1 VTARRL
7 MFAAVLLV
15 LATTGTAGAAVEG
28 AAASWIRGPKRAVAG
43 NELKIE
49 ARVPNGTRCS
59 LSFKYKNGVGQK
71 GLRPATAKGGK
82 AVWRWKVPKSA
93 EPGPARATASCG
105 RQGRSSLT
113 IMVIG
118 EVIPAT
124 IEIVKQGFSIRP
136 RRYGSGADS
145 SWGVIVKNT
154 SPQSDAIDVV
164 ILANYV
170 LPDNKL
176 IGSATVRV
184 GRIARQSEYAVG
196 GDLAFPGVPP
206 VVRLE
211 IVVQVARSAQLH
223 KTFPAIANVRVVSD
237 RTDAAV
243 VGSVEG
249 EVVND
254 NASKTM
260 ERSQLGAVVLDAGGN
275 ILGGRTGSAF
285 ASLPPGAREFF
296 KITGMRAVALDQ
308 AASAIV
314 SVTPQYRGERLP

>member
-7 MFAAVLLV
+7 MLATALLV
-15 LATTGTAGAAVEG
+15 LAFAGSAGAAVEG
-28 AAASWIRGPKRAVAG
+28 AAANWILGPKRAVAG
-43 NELKIE
+43 NPMKIE
-49 ARVPNGTRCS
+49 AKVPNGTRCS
-59 LSFKYKNGVGQK
+59 LTFKYRNGASQK
-71 GLRPATAKGGK
+71 GLRAATAKGGK
-82 AVWRWKVPKSA
+82 VVWHWQVPKSA

-105 RQGRSSLT
+105 RQGRGAIT
-113 IMVIG
+113 VMIIG

-124 IEIVKQGFSIRP
+124 IEVVKQGFSIRP
-136 RRYGSGADS
+136 KRYGTGADS
-145 SWGVIVKNT
+145 SWGVILKNT
-154 SPQSDAIDVV
+154 SPQSDAYDVV
-164 ILANYV
+164 VLANYV

-184 GRIARQSEYAVG
+184 GRIARGMEYAVG
-196 GDLAFPGVPP
+196 GDLPFPSVPP

-211 IVVQVARSAQLH
+211 IVVQVGKSVQLH
-223 KTFPAIANVRVVSD
+223 KTFPAIANIRVVSD
-237 RTDAAV
+237 RNDSAV

-254 NASKTM
+254 NPAKTM
-260 ERSQLGAVVLDAGGN
+260 DRSYLGTVVLDAEGN

-296 KITGMRAVALDQ
+296 KITGMRAVSFDQ

-314 SVTPQYRGERLP
+314 SVTPQYRGDKRP